1 MQTSDFLDTVAGVDF
16 SGSKSEPNETWLALG
31 KFDSM
36 GVTIT
41 RLERIGSHKI
51 GPELSKLAGLAA
63 AGFDFPFS
71 LPAEFLQYLADKR
84 NLTPFQ
90 SWQSVAECMAFLPY
104 EEFDEIALAFN
115 REPKRYADKST
126 KPVAQSPLHR
136 GNPSMMQ
143 MTYQGIRMLT
153 TLNPEKF
160 AVLPFQSVG
169 KDMCQ
174 VLEVYPSATLNA
186 CGIQNKGYK
195 SKEKKD
201 KDAMFALR
209 KTMIRQLASL
219 RESTKDPAVAASIKD
234 CPRLEINAKFEST
247 AITSDHAFDAVV
259 ACYTTAMFVRSPK
272 YFVDPLDADNLD
284 VLTEGWI
291 YAPSFVKAD
300 AKGAKTSVAT

>member
-16 SGSKSEPNETWLALG
+16 SGSKSIPNETWLAIG
-31 KFDSM
+31 KMDSM
-36 GVTIT
+36 GVDIT
-41 RLERIGSHKI
+41 HLERVGSHKI
-51 GPELSKLAGLAA
+51 GSDLAKVAGLAA
-63 AGFDFPFS
+63 VGFDFPFS

-115 REPKRYADKST
+115 REPKRFADKNS

-169 KDMCQ
+169 KQMCQ

-209 KTMIRQLASL
+209 KTMIRQLANL
-219 RESTKDPAVAASIKD
+219 RETKDAAIAASIKD
-234 CPRLEINAKFEST
+234 CPRLSINAKFEST
-247 AITSDHAFDAVV
+247 AITSNDAFDAVV
-259 ACYTTAMFVRSPK
+259 ACYTTAMFLRSPK
-272 YFVDPLDADNLD
+272 YFADPLDADNLD

-291 YAPSFVKAD
+291 YAPSFVTAD
-300 AKGAKTSVAT
+300 ARGTKTSVAT